1 MMYVSRF
8 FSEKEF
14 TRCVPSCKREDIC
27 EDSLKRL
34 DECRA
39 VAGCPFHLN
48 SAYRSRQYEL
58 EKGRTGNS
66 AHTLGRAFDIRCV
79 DNVQR
84 WRIVSAAL
92 QCGFTRIGIG
102 KRFIHLD
109 DAVSLPTHR
118 IWLY

>member
-1 MMYVSRF
+1 MYVSRF

-14 TRCVPSCKREDIC
+14 LRCVPSCKREDIC
-27 EDSLKRL
+27 EESLRRL

-39 VAGCPFHLN
+39 SAGIPFILN

-66 AHTLGRAFDIRCV
+66 AHSLGRAFDVRCS
-79 DNVQR
+79 DNVSR
-84 WRIVSAAL
+84 WRIVSAAIAV
-92 QCGFTRIGIG
+92 GFTRIGIG
-102 KRFIHLD
+102 DRFIHLD
-109 DAVSLPTHR
+109 DAISLPSHR